1 MQLRVTLIT
10 EPHGGNDI
18 GKTQAEDARMDKKM
32 TIYTIAEE
40 LGVTPTSV
48 SRAFNPNS
56 RLSAAKRK
64 LILEASAKYGF
75 TPNRMASRL
84 SKREITVGVLIYS
97 RFRQF
102 YSELIRGIED
112 AYEGLKDYKVKC
124 DLRFV
129 DSLEHSALVCNDIL
143 DEFARKKYD
152 GVIIS
157 DLTSDADIDKINALS
172 EKCGNLVLVNFDS
185 NGIKRLFA
193 SIHDIELASRTAA
206 EFISVGLT
214 RSKRKNVVLFTDD
227 ITAFTQMKA
236 QNAFCA
242 EAESY
247 GMNVKGIYNVNEFS
261 YRLLKGDKEAASV
274 LLHGTDGVYVSCGN
288 SMAIAAFIKEN
299 GLSDKLI
306 TVTYDLY
313 PELTEYIRSGV
324 ITATVFQNSY
334 MQAKTAFERLCE
346 HILSGTETPSVVYTN
361 FDLVMKNNLGL
372 YERTEL

>member
-10 EPHGGNDI
+10 ELHGGNDI

-193 SIHDIELASRTAA
+193 SIHDIGGAYAFKAEKCSIVYRRHHRVYSDEGSECLLRRSRKLRN
-206 EFISVGLT
+206 ECKGHIQC
-214 RSKRKNVVLFTDD
+214 KRVFV
-227 ITAFTQMKA
+227 
-236 QNAFCA
+236 
-242 EAESY
+242 SS
-247 GMNVKGIYNVNEFS
+247 VKGRQGGGVGPSPRNGRGVCILRKLNGDSCIYKRERPVGQAHNRHLRSLPRADRIHKVGRYYRDGISEFL
-261 YRLLKGDKEAASV
+261 YAG
-274 LLHGTDGVYVSCGN
+274 
-288 SMAIAAFIKEN
+288 EN
-299 GLSDKLI
+299 GVRTPL
-306 TVTYDLY
+306 
-313 PELTEYIRSGV
+313 R
-324 ITATVFQNSY
+324 A
-334 MQAKTAFERLCE
+334 
-346 HILSGTETPSVVYTN
+346 HIKRDRDPFG
-361 FDLVMKNNLGL
+361 GL
-372 YERTEL
+372 HKF